1 MKILV
6 TGAAGF
12 IGFHTTQKLLQAGHE
27 VTGVDIINDYYDQ
40 NLKKQRLAN
49 LGISVAGFS
58 QQHCTSE
65 LYNNFNFY
73 LIDLA
78 DAPAVEKI
86 IKQHGITHICHLA
99 AQAGVRYSLINP
111 GTYIQNNLNVFF
123 NLINVAKE
131 NGIQNFVY
139 ASSSSVYGL
148 NKKVPFSETDNT
160 DRPVSLYAAT
170 KKANELIAHTYS
182 HLYKMPTIGLRFFT
196 AYGSWGRPDMA
207 YFKFTKNIIEGKPIE
222 VYNEGKMSRDFT
234 HISDIT
240 DGVISAIAYESE
252 LPYHIFN
259 LGGKN
264 PVELIDF
271 LNILEEK
278 IGKKAIIEWLPMQ
291 PGDVLSTYADVT
303 LAAEQLGFVP
313 KTGINEGLE
322 EFVMW
327 YKTHYKA

>member
-12 IGFHTTQKLLQAGHE
+12 IGFHTIKKLLKAGHE
-27 VTGVDIINDYYDQ
+27 VTGIDVINDYYDQ
-40 NLKKQRLAN
+40 ELKKKRLADI
-49 LGISVAGFS
+49 GITVNGFS
-58 QQHCTSE
+58 AQHCSST
-65 LYNNFNFY
+65 LYDNFNFY
-73 LIDLA
+73 LLDIADIDS
-78 DAPAVEKI
+78 VEEILKNY
-86 IKQHGITHICHLA
+86 GVTHICHLA

-111 GTYIQNNLNVFF
+111 GTYIQNNINVFF
-123 NLINVAKE
+123 NLINIAKE

-148 NKKVPFSETDNT
+148 NEKVPFAVTDNT

-182 HLYKMPTIGLRFFT
+182 HLYNLPTIGLRFFT

-207 YFKFTKNIIEGKPIE
+207 YFKFTKNIIEDKPIQ
-222 VYNEGKMSRDFT
+222 VFNDGKMSRDFT

-240 DGVISAIAYESE
+240 DGVISAILYQPAT
-252 LPYHIFN
+252 PFHIFN
-259 LGGKN
+259 LGGKS
-264 PVELIDF
+264 PVALIDF

-291 PGDVLSTYADVT
+291 PGDVLSTYADISDS
-303 LAAEQLGFVP
+303 AKELGFMP
-313 KTGINEGLE
+313 KTGINEGLG
-322 EFVMW
+322 EFVNW
-327 YKTHYKA
+327 YRAHYAV